1 MPKLES
7 ICLKTLGTKIGHKTK
22 KKSMTGCT
30 VLLFDKPAICS
41 VHVAGSAPGTRDTD
55 LLDPTCMV
63 ERVDGLL
70 FTGGSAFGLAATDGV
85 MKYFAEQGRGLP
97 VKNDRIPIVPTAV
110 IYDRG
115 VGKPTAPTAK
125 DGYKACE
132 NASYSMAGQGGRV
145 GAGCGATVGKFSDK
159 LTPDRGG
166 FSIVCGKL
174 TGEIVVAVF
183 MVVNALG
190 NVIDPETGQA
200 IAGARDKKGN
210 IKTFFSA
217 KAEKVESVSGANT
230 TIGAIVTNAALT
242 KSQAKRVAMT
252 AHDGLAK
259 SLNPSHTLYD
269 GDAIFVASTGKKKA
283 DLNGLGIIS
292 AELSARAVV
301 KATH

>member
-7 ICLKTLGTKIGHKTK
+7 PFLKTLGTKVGHITK
-22 KKSMTGCT
+22 KSSMTGCT
-30 VLLFDKPAICS
+30 VLLFDRRAVCS
-41 VHVAGSAPGTRDTD
+41 VHVSGAAPGTRETD

-63 ERVDGLL
+63 DRIDGLML
-70 FTGGSAFGLAATDGV
+70 AGGSAFGLAAADGV
-85 MKYFAEQGRGLP
+85 MKYLSEQGRGMP
-97 VKNDRIPIVPTAV
+97 VKSDRIPIVPTAV

-115 VGKPTAPTAK
+115 VGKPDAPGAK

-132 NASYSMAGQGGRV
+132 NAVYSVATQGRI

-166 FSIVCGKL
+166 FSIVCEKL
-174 TGEIVVAVF
+174 PGGIIVAAF

-190 NVIDPETGQA
+190 NVIDPASGQI

-210 IKTFFSA
+210 IKTSYAAKIESA
-217 KAEKVESVSGANT
+217 PGTST
-230 TIGAIVTNAALT
+230 TIGAIVTNATLT

-269 GDAIFVASTGKKKA
+269 GDAIFVASTGGKKV
-283 DLNGLGIIS
+283 DLSKLGIIA
-292 AELSARAVV
+292 AELSASAVV
-301 KATH
+301 KAVGA